1 MQILMLQNK
10 ILVLTNKT
18 ICERIIIL
26 QKGKVAER
34 FNAPVLK
41 TGIGDYRGF
50 ESLPFRF
57 GVIHLKIHIYINRNQ
72 LI

>member
-1 MQILMLQNK
+1 MLVPQNT

-18 ICERIIIL
+18 IYERIIIENR
-26 QKGKVAER
+26 GKVAER

-57 GVIHLKIHIYINRNQ
+57 GVIHLKIHIYI
-72 LI
+72 